1 MTAWFITNKY
11 FVSNS
16 FLEMKKLIFLSA
28 KKHNIDIVEYNNVDI
43 INILSKS
50 NFDKPDFVLFWD
62 KDVKLAKYIENMGIK
77 VYNNS
82 ESIKV
87 CDDKSLTYIALKNK
101 NIKMPKT
108 IFSPLIYFH
117 NIYEEN
123 DFLEFAMSHLKFPF
137 VFKECFGSFGKQVFL
152 IKNKSDLISH
162 IKQIDGRPFIMQEFI
177 ESSFGRDLRVYVVG
191 DKIIG
196 AMLRVNNVGDFR
208 ANIEIGGVGKIYT
221 LNQHQEKMALDVVKK
236 LNLSFA
242 GVDLLFGENDEPILC
257 EVNSNAYFTH
267 FNKILNTNVAD
278 YIFEYIILDIKK

>member
-1 MTAWFITNKY
+1 MWFITNKY

-28 KKHNIDIVEYNNVDI
+28 KKHNIEILEYNNVDI
-43 INILSKS
+43 INILSKP
-50 NFDKPDFVLFWD
+50 NFTKPDFVLFWD

-82 ESIKV
+82 ESVKV
-87 CDDKSLTYIALKNK
+87 CDDKSLTYISLKNK

-108 IFSPLIYFH
+108 IFSPLLYFH

-123 DFLEFAMSHLKFPF
+123 EFLDFAMSHLQFPL

-152 IKNKSDLISH
+152 VNNKTELIEH

-177 ESSFGRDLRVYVVG
+177 KSSFGKDLRVYVVG

-196 AMLRVNNVGDFR
+196 AMLRENKNGDFR
-208 ANIEIGGVGKIYT
+208 ANIEIGGIGKIYN
-221 LNQHQEKMALDVVKK
+221 LNKSQEKMALDVVKE

-242 GVDLLFGENDEPILC
+242 GVDLLFGENNEPILC

-278 YIFEYIILDIKK
+278 YIFDYILLKMPKC

>member
-1 MTAWFITNKY
+1 MWFITNKY
-11 FVSNS
+11 FVSDS
-16 FLEMKKLIFLSA
+16 FVDMKKLIFLSA
-28 KKHNIDIVEYNNVDI
+28 KKHNIEILEYNNVDI
-43 INILSKS
+43 INILSKP
-50 NFDKPDFVLFWD
+50 NFTKPDFVLFWD

-87 CDDKSLTYIALKNK
+87 CDDKSLTYISLKNK

-108 IFSPLIYFH
+108 IFSPLLYFH

-123 DFLEFAMSHLKFPF
+123 EFLDFAMSHLQFPF

-152 IKNKSDLISH
+152 VNNKTELIEH

-177 ESSFGRDLRVYVVG
+177 KSSFGKDLRVYVVG

-196 AMLRVNNVGDFR
+196 AMLRENKNGDFR
-208 ANIEIGGVGKIYT
+208 ANIEIGGIGKIYN
-221 LNQHQEKMALDVVKK
+221 LNQSQEKMALDVVKE

-242 GVDLLFGENDEPILC
+242 GVDLLFGENNEPILC

-278 YIFEYIILDIKK
+278 YIFDYILLKMPKC